1 MRKLESALQ
10 AIKSFVELLNLH
22 NFGSFNRNE
31 LSAIFLADHKFYE
44 NTISCFYQISAN
56 YAPFHEVRVRRSPQ
70 GPPPPLP
77 IAKAQTGGQRLR
89 KQKPKFESDEVF
101 RAPTFAEDRADL
113 PTAGSSYAPK
123 SYKKGKV
130 GPVYTFVKTDYDAN
144 FKWGVRHVA
153 GKQHGR

>member
-1 MRKLESALQ
+1 MK
-10 AIKSFVELLNLH
+10 IHV
-22 NFGSFNRNE
+22 
-31 LSAIFLADHKFYE
+31 
-44 NTISCFYQISAN
+44 YQISAN
-56 YAPFHEVRVRRSPQ
+56 YVPFRVRRSPQ

-77 IAKAQTGGQRLR
+77 IAKAQTAGQRLR
-89 KQKPKFESDEVF
+89 KVKQKFDADEAF

-113 PTAGSSYAPK
+113 PASGSSYQPK
-123 SYKKGKV
+123 TYKKGKV